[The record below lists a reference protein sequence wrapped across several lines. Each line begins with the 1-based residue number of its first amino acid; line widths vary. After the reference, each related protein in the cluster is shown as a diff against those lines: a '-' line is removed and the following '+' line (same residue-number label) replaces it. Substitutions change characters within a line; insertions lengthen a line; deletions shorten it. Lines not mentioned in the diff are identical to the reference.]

1 MRTLDLG
8 RAQPKQT
15 LFLKDKH
22 RHIAYGGARGGGA
35 DNRSRFDGIARGA

>member
-22 RHIAYGGARGGGA
+22 RHIAYGGARGGGRAGSGEGAA
-35 DNRSRFDGIARGA
+35 DPG